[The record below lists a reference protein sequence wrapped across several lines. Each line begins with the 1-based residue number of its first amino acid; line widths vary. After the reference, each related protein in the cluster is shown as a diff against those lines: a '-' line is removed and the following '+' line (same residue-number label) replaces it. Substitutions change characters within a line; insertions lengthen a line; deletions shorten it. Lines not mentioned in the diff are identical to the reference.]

1 MALTVVGPLVNV
13 KLGDLEDLTLD
24 FRVDAQALTAEGE
37 NSAREAMAQIISE
50 QTAAYIL
57 DKAESLGA
65 SISVTVSLSDDPYPV
80 PTAVQL
86 EGSVSPYARKELNG
100 YISENLG
107 IEAEE
112 IEWKS

>member
-24 FRVDAQALTAEGE
+24 FRIDAQALTSEGE

-80 PTAVQL
+80 PTSVQL